1 MLVFVLLK
9 LYSNN
14 IVEYQAW
21 IMRIK
26 LDQDLALKGLKVIG
40 IPSICKPN
48 KQCVRMVAMK
58 EASNWCAHGIAWYM
72 DQFRRKSQT
81 IFTIDEA
88 NWCAH
93 GIAWYTNSD
102 AYG

>member
-1 MLVFVLLK
+1 
-9 LYSNN
+9 
-14 IVEYQAW
+14 
-21 IMRIK
+21 
-26 LDQDLALKGLKVIG
+26 
-40 IPSICKPN
+40 
-48 KQCVRMVAMK
+48 MVAMK